1 MSTVNNQ
8 QFTMQCMYDFRMY
21 TEIIEKTHTNI

>member
-8 QFTMQCMYDFRMY
+8 QFTMQCMYDFRMC
-21 TEIIEKTHTNI
+21 TEMIEKNTHKH